1 MLADLQAQRAKD
13 SQVTGSHSIDNS
25 NKESSSSTTNT
36 LSFSQAYHS
45 TDRLTPVPRQQPT
58 REKKQPSSRA
68 TNNQT
73 QPRSQVHSTTENTKL
88 PGASLSTEK
97 CSPPLNRHSQQ
108 TTMDGHIGAEQAE
121 HQQHRPSSHALRA
134 VNSETG
140 QTELTLSRQPCLEP
154 LWEHSE
160 NSPPS
165 PTRPDC

>member
-97 CSPPLNRHSQQ
+97 CSPSLNRHSQQ
-108 TTMDGHIGAEQAE
+108 TTGWTYRSGTGW
-121 HQQHRPSSHALRA
+121 QHRPSSHALRA

-140 QTELTLSRQPCLEP
+140 QAELTLSRQPCLEP

-160 NSPPS
+160 NPPPS
-165 PTRPDC
+165 PTRPDY